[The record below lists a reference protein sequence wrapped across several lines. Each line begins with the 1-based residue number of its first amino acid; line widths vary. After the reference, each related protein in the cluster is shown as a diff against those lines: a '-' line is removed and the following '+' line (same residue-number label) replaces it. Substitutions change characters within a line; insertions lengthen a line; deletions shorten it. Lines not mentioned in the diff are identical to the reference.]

1 MHVQLMAA
9 EVCVKK
15 ISDARNMYPYQYP
28 GVTRPDVHGKVG
40 GRSFFENLR
49 LLPASFGALHLRAAT
64 AWPSAR
70 APLALRSVERLI
82 YAVDATHH
90 LLIPRRAGR

>member
-15 ISDARNMYPYQYP
+15 IEDARHMYPYQYP

-49 LLPASFGALHLRAAT
+49 LLPASFGALHLRA
-64 AWPSAR
+64 
-70 APLALRSVERLI
+70 PLALRSVERLI

-90 LLIPRRAGR
+90 LPIPRRAGR

>member
-15 ISDARNMYPYQYP
+15 IEDARHMYPYQYP

-49 LLPASFGALHLRAAT
+49 LDDNDLLGGEE
-64 AWPSAR
+64 AWR
-70 APLALRSVERLI
+70 K
-82 YAVDATHH
+82 
-90 LLIPRRAGR
+90 